1 MTAQD
6 IEDIIYLI
14 RSSDYHSWWG
24 KDYFID
30 LIKTPFSLKQYI
42 VVRDG
47 HVPISFATWGFPNP
61 EHVREYLLEHKFP
74 AEGFYGGGKDPWL
87 VDFIAVGGMRNTTTG
102 FRSVKNVLSNMGYS
116 QAYWFRTGTNK
127 LGFHKLNGVSDG
139 RRTKKN

>member
-1 MTAQD
+1 MTTQD

-14 RSSDYHSWWG
+14 RSSDYHNWWG
-24 KDYFID
+24 REYFID

-42 VVRDG
+42 VLRDG
-47 HVPISFATWGFPNP
+47 HVPISFATWGFPSP
-61 EHVREYLLEHKFP
+61 EHVKEYLLDHKFP

-116 QAYWFRTGTNK
+116 QAYWFRTETNK

-139 RRTKKN
+139 RRTKKS

>member
-1 MTAQD
+1 MTTQD
-6 IEDIIYLI
+6 IEDIVYLI

-61 EHVREYLLEHKFP
+61 EHVKEYLLEHKFP
-74 AEGFYGGGKDPWL
+74 AKGFHGGGKDPWL

-116 QAYWFRTGTNK
+116 QAYWFRTETNK
-127 LGFHKLNGVSDG
+127 LGFHKLNGASDG
-139 RRTKKN
+139 RRTKKS